1 MKYATPGDRVRQL
14 RKHLNLTQSA
24 FSEEIGMTPGNL
36 SKIEK
41 NQISMSKAFLKALK
55 LRFFCNPDWIETGEG
70 EMFISPEEHIADGIR
85 YLGIQKYGEGLLKVL
100 NDPQFAELRSMIT
113 IGEKAT
119 GKIDPELMS
128 YLCYILNK
136 WQQGDE
142 DIRGWLRVQ
151 LNSQK
156 RGTE

>member
-14 RKHLNLTQSA
+14 RKHLNLTQHA

-41 NQISMSKAFLKALK
+41 NQIAMTKAFLKALK
-55 LRFFCNPDWIETGEG
+55 LRFSCNPHWIETGKG
-70 EMFISPEEHIADGIR
+70 EMFISPEEYIADGIK
-85 YLGIQKYGEGLLKVL
+85 YLGIPKYGEGLLKVL
-100 NDPQFAELRSMIT
+100 NDPQFAELRSMIM

-119 GKIDPELMS
+119 GEIDPELMS

-142 DIRGWLRVQ
+142 DIRGWLKIQ
-151 LNSQK
+151 LDSQK
-156 RGTE
+156 RGSE

>member
-1 MKYATPGDRVRQL
+1 MKNTTPGDRVRQL
-14 RKHLNLTQSA
+14 RKHLNLTQLA
-24 FSEEIGMTPGNL
+24 FSEEIGMTHGNL

-41 NQISMSKAFLKALK
+41 NQISMTKAFLKALK

-100 NDPQFAELRSMIT
+100 NDPQFAELRSMIM

-119 GKIDPELMS
+119 GEIDPELMS

-142 DIRGWLRVQ
+142 DIRGWLRIQ
-151 LNSQK
+151 LDSQK
-156 RGTE
+156 CGSE